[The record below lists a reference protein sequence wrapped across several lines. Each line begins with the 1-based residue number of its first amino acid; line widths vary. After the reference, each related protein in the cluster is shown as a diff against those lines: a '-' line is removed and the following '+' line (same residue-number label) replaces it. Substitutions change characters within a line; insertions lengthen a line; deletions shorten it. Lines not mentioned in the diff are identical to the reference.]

1 MTTYPGLGVAAGR
14 PSGQKMFAY
23 QSVDH
28 SGRRTR
34 GTIAAPNTNAA
45 IQLLRQQGIV
55 PLSVTEAGT
64 GLNRDVRIPGL
75 TGRITQRDLAVFARQ
90 FATMTASGMSL
101 LRSLAVLEDQT
112 AKPALRRAIAEV
124 RIDVEGG
131 VALSAAMERQ
141 PKAFPVLLVAMV
153 RAGETGGFLDAAL
166 ERIAAN
172 FEKDDALRGKIKG
185 ALTYPVVVLL
195 FAILM
200 IAAVLIFIVPV
211 FERMFAQL
219 GGKLPVPTQIIV
231 NVSHTLVWSA
241 PLTLGVLVVGTV
253 IIRRELRR
261 RPSLQLTF
269 DRAKMRMPV
278 FGGLFTKIAISRF
291 SRNLGTLL
299 GAGVPVLQAL
309 NVVGATT
316 GSAVVSAAM
325 SDLQDAVRDGQ
336 PMSSRLSQHAIFP
349 RMVAQMVE
357 VGEESGQISQMLDK
371 VADFYDREVDS
382 TAESLTAS
390 IEPIMV
396 LLMGVIVGA
405 MIICLYLPMFTIY
418 QNIQGAQ

>member
-1 MTTYPGLGVAAGR
+1 MTTFAGTMPAGR
-14 PSGQKMFAY
+14 PTATRSFDYRA
-23 QSVDH
+23 VDH
-28 SGRRTR
+28 TGKRTR
-34 GTIAAPNTNAA
+34 GKIAAPNANAA
-45 IQLLRQQGIV
+45 VQLLRQQGVV
-55 PLSVTEAGT
+55 PLSVSEAGT
-64 GLNRDVRIPGL
+64 GLNRDIRIPGL
-75 TGRITQRDLAVFARQ
+75 SGRTTLRDLAVFARQ

-101 LRSLAVLEDQT
+101 LRSLAVLEEQT

-131 VALSAAMERQ
+131 VSLSASMERQ
-141 PKAFPVLLVAMV
+141 PRVFPVLLVAMV

-172 FEKDDALRGKIKG
+172 FEKDDALRGKVKG
-185 ALTYPVVVLL
+185 ALTYPVVVLV
-195 FAILM
+195 FAIFM

-219 GGKLPVPTQIIV
+219 GGHLPLPTQIIV
-231 NVSHTLVWSA
+231 NISHTLVWSA
-241 PLTLGVLVVGTV
+241 PLTVAVLVAGVVVT
-253 IIRRELRR
+253 RRELRR
-261 RPSLQLTF
+261 RPALQVTF

-278 FGGLFTKIAISRF
+278 FGGLFAKIAISRF
-291 SRNLGTLL
+291 ARNLGTLL

-316 GSAVVSAAM
+316 GSAVVASAM
-325 SDLQDAVRDGQ
+325 TDLQNAVRDGQ
-336 PMSSRLSQHAIFP
+336 PMSSRLSNHPVFP
-349 RMVAQMVE
+349 RMVAQMIE

-382 TAESLTAS
+382 AAESLTAS

-396 LLMGVIVGA
+396 LVMGVIVGG